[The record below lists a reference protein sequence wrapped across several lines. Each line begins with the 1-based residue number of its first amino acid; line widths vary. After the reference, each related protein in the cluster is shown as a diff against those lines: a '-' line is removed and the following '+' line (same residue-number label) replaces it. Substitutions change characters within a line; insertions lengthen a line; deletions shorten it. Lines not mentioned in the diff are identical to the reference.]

1 MAFRIKTL
9 CVSSSAHTHFQATS
23 ERRFKLRCWAE
34 THFQNLLLSFFR
46 LLAGVVV
53 LGQESYSVAVKV
65 YSLYGA
71 FFNEVAKELG
81 EKKALALHE
90 RVHDRMGAE
99 TGRKLREEMGII
111 KYDLKALAEILRK
124 SNVGIGIDSQLV
136 EGPSSLLLRNARCPM
151 YDGYRMGGLSD
162 EAAEALCQ
170 VGAPAK
176 LGSTLKELNPNVS
189 YRLTRYRQKPTERCE
204 EEIRLE

>member
-1 MAFRIKTL
+1 M
-9 CVSSSAHTHFQATS
+9 S
-23 ERRFKLRCWAE
+23 E
-34 THFQNLLLSFFR
+34 Q
-46 LLAGVVV
+46 
-53 LGQESYSVAVKV
+53 SYSVAVKV

-71 FFNEVAKELG
+71 FFNEVTKELG
-81 EKKALALHE
+81 DKKALALHRRAHE
-90 RVHDRMGAE
+90 VMGIE
-99 TGRKLREEMGII
+99 TGRKLREQMGNI

-124 SNVGIGIDSQLV
+124 SNVSIGIDSQMV

-151 YDGYRMGGLSD
+151 YDGYRMGGLGD
-162 EAAEALCQ
+162 EAAETLCQ

-189 YRLTRYRQKPTERCE
+189 YRLTHYRQKPSERCE

>member
-1 MAFRIKTL
+1 
-9 CVSSSAHTHFQATS
+9 
-23 ERRFKLRCWAE
+23 
-34 THFQNLLLSFFR
+34 
-46 LLAGVVV
+46 V
-53 LGQESYSVAVKV
+53 LGEESYNVAVKV

-81 EKKALALHE
+81 EKKALALHHKAHE
-90 RVHDRMGAE
+90 LMGIE
-99 TGRKLREEMGII
+99 TGRKLREQMGDI

-124 SNVGIGIDSQLV
+124 SNVGIGIDSQMV

-151 YDGYRMGGLSD
+151 YDGYRMGGLGD
-162 EAAEALCQ
+162 ETAETLCQ

-189 YRLTRYRQKPTERCE
+189 YRLTHYRQKPSERCE

>member
-1 MAFRIKTL
+1 
-9 CVSSSAHTHFQATS
+9 
-23 ERRFKLRCWAE
+23 
-34 THFQNLLLSFFR
+34 
-46 LLAGVVV
+46 V
-53 LGQESYSVAVKV
+53 LGQESHGVAVKV

-81 EKKALALHE
+81 EQKALALHRKAHE
-90 RVHDRMGAE
+90 LMGIA
-99 TGRKLREEMGII
+99 TGRKLSEQMGDI

-124 SNVGIGIDSQLV
+124 SNVGIGIDSQMA

-151 YDGYRMGGLSD
+151 YDGYRMGGLGD

-189 YRLTRYRQKPTERCE
+189 YRLTHYRRNPTERCE